1 MPNCPLA
8 RGIRLISALSLNLV
22 TRLPLSGTVRIR
34 WQTAQEGLDQ
44 LGELSVPD
52 ARIAASRVTMS
63 GLVQFPAE
71 YEMPPPRVNR
81 WVGVL
86 GPLVVA
92 ELSPRRHRCV

>member
-1 MPNCPLA
+1 M
-8 RGIRLISALSLNLV
+8 

-34 WQTAQEGLDQ
+34 WQTAQEGLDE
-44 LGELSVPD
+44 LGELSVSD

-63 GLVQFPAE
+63 GLVFPAE

-81 WVGVL
+81 WIGVL

-92 ELSPRRHRCV
+92 ELSPGRHRCV